1 MLRIVIVVAVV
12 AVAFV
17 VAVIAQRRAPNAP
30 ARTGHTS
37 PDQLDRNDFVRPGAP
52 LLVAVFTSAT
62 CDVCAD
68 AWQKAAVFES
78 TGIAVQR
85 IDFPSERALHE
96 RYAID
101 AVPMVLVVDDEGI
114 VCRSFIGPLSS
125 TDLAAA
131 VAATTQGD

>member
-17 VAVIAQRRAPNAP
+17 VAVIAQRRAPSAP
-30 ARTGHTS
+30 ARTGHLS
-37 PDQLDRNDFVRPGAP
+37 PDQLDRNDFVRPGTP
-52 LLVAVFTSAT
+52 LLLAVFTSAT

-68 AWQKAAVFES
+68 AWQKVAAFES
-78 TGIAVQR
+78 TAVAVQR
-85 IDFPSERALHE
+85 IDFPSDRALHD

-101 AVPMVLVVDDEGI
+101 AVPMVLVVDDRG
-114 VCRSFIGPLSS
+114 VVRRSFIGLLSA

-131 VAATTQGD
+131 VADATPPS

>member
-17 VAVIAQRRAPNAP
+17 VALIAQRRAPNAP
-30 ARTGHTS
+30 ARTGHDS

-62 CDVCAD
+62 CDVCSD
-68 AWQKAAVFES
+68 AWQKAAAFES
-78 TGIAVQR
+78 TGVAVQR
-85 IDFPSERALHE
+85 IDFPSERALHD

-101 AVPMVLVVDDEGI
+101 AVPMVLVVDEKG
-114 VCRSFIGPLSS
+114 VVRRSLIGPLSAP
-125 TDLAAA
+125 DLAAA
-131 VAATTQGD
+131 VADATPAS